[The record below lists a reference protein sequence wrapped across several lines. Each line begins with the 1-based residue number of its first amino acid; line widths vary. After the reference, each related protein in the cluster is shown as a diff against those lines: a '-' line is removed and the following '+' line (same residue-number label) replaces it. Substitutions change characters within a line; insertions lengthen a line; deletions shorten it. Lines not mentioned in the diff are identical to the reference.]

1 MSELAET
8 KPICAIC
15 EEPHWPYEHHVWL
28 PLAVHEARAAAKAQ
42 AEAEER
48 RRAAIVTKPAD
59 DRPGVAEFPE
69 SYARAREQ
77 GQSGPGGRPRVYASN
92 AERQRAY
99 RARLTGKHNERCS
112 HDRE

>member
-69 SYARAREQ
+69 SYARALEIDETGR
-77 GQSGPGGRPRVYASN
+77 GGRPRIYATN

-99 RARLTGKHNERCS
+99 RMRKAGTTKCEVLR
-112 HDRE
+112 

>member
-42 AEAEER
+42 AEAEKGQR
-48 RRAAIVTKPAD
+48 TIVVTKPTGNTVSRHQDSEPMSDGANP
-59 DRPGVAEFPE
+59 DR
-69 SYARAREQ
+69 
-77 GQSGPGGRPRVYASN
+77 GGRPRVYATN

-99 RARLTGKHNERCS
+99 RMRKAGTTKCEVLR
-112 HDRE
+112 

>member
-28 PLAVHEARAAAKAQ
+28 PLAVHEARAAAKAE

-48 RRAAIVTKPAD
+48 RRATSVTKPAD
-59 DRPGVAEFPE
+59 DRPGVAELSQ
-69 SYARAREQ
+69 SYARAREIEIL
-77 GQSGPGGRPRVYASN
+77 GKPGRPRLYTSN
-92 AERQRAY
+92 AERQQAY
-99 RARLTGKHNERCS
+99 RMRLARKDREGCS
-112 HDRE
+112 HDRS